1 MKTPHIVVLLN
12 FAFFL
17 NCVDKNTETPE
28 DVSTPSAL
36 ESKMVTTKDIA
47 RFEYKDYALS
57 KDAQQ
62 STTAWAKFQELAT
75 QITFLRKADVTF
87 FSSEKDTLTLFLT
100 RLKETLPEVLNT
112 NPIQSRIVVLETR
125 LLKFNTDL
133 KLDNYSKE
141 DKLESIKALLIANS
155 NLIYALNNKL
165 ENDKNDVERPSYI
178 ERFQNNEAIED
189 IEIIK

>member
-1 MKTPHIVVLLN
+1 MKILHIVVLLN

-17 NCVDKNTETPE
+17 NCANKNKEKPE
-28 DVSTPSAL
+28 DGLTPSAL
-36 ESKMVTTKDIA
+36 ESTMVSTKDIA
-47 RFEYKDYALS
+47 RFKYNDYALS
-57 KDAQQ
+57 KDGKQ
-62 STTAWAKFQELAT
+62 SITAWSKFQELAT
-75 QITFLRKADVTF
+75 QITFLRKADLTF
-87 FSSEKDTLTLFLT
+87 FNSEKDTLTLFLT

-155 NLIYALNNKL
+155 SLIYAINNKL
-165 ENDKNDVERPSYI
+165 ELDKNDVERPAYI
-178 ERFQNNEAIED
+178 EKSQNNEVIEN